1 MPVKDCIGCPSATI
15 NTGYAIGDGPTT
27 APIMFIGEA
36 LGEVEV
42 ATGIPFTGGTGKM
55 LRMMLHQ
62 AGITPG
68 MFYITNVVKC
78 RPPGNRTPTPAEI
91 ENCTMR
97 YLWKEIQYV
106 KPKIIVPIGDVALK
120 CILPNLRV
128 GITGARGYTFQSTH
142 GKVIPIVHPSFIA
155 RGNPEFWAVT
165 VADLLKIKDAGMGID
180 REHPEEKFIIR
191 PTIEQ
196 VEEFHH
202 TIKSGRLRFTFDL
215 ETIGQREKL
224 NIMCIGFAWSPSH
237 AICIPLLTRGGHVY
251 WKNYSH
257 EEEVWRLMCDL
268 FDSDIPIVG
277 QNIFTFDIP
286 KLLELGVHFRRT
298 NSLGA
303 SRAHD
308 TLIRHH
314 NIATELPHSL
324 AFLTSVYTDMPHYK
338 LMVKGAG
345 GMLWAPD
352 EVVWTYNCRDCIAT
366 YISDY
371 HIVNEMEEAGL
382 S

>member
-1 MPVKDCIGCPSATI
+1 MPIADCRGCPSSLT
-15 NTGYAIGDGPTT
+15 NTGYAMGEGPTT

-36 LGEVEV
+36 LGEQE
-42 ATGIPFTGGTGKM
+42 ANEGRPFVGGTGKM

-62 AGITPG
+62 AGIPES

-91 ENCTMR
+91 ENCTTR
-97 YLWKEIQYV
+97 YLSKELAYV
-106 KPKIIVPIGDVALK
+106 KPRVIVPVGDVALK
-120 CILPNLRV
+120 HILPSLRT
-128 GITGARGYTFQSTH
+128 GIIASRGYTFSSPYGT
-142 GKVIPIVHPSFIA
+142 VIPIVHPSFVA

-165 VADLLKIKDAGMGID
+165 VADLGKIKDAALG
-180 REHPEEKFIIR
+180 RTRPHPEEKFIIK

-196 VEEFHH
+196 VEEAIY
-202 TIKSGRLRFTFDL
+202 TIKAGKLRFTFDL
-215 ETIGQREKL
+215 ETIGEREKL

-251 WKNYSH
+251 WKSYSH
-257 EEEVWRLMCDL
+257 EEEAWRLMCDL
-268 FDSDIPIVG
+268 FDSDIDIVG

-286 KLLELGVHFRRT
+286 KLLELGVQFRRT
-298 NSLGA
+298 NSLGF

-324 AFLTSVYTDMPHYK
+324 AFLGSVYTDIPHYK

-345 GMLWAPD
+345 GMMWGPD
-352 EVVWTYNCRDCIAT
+352 EIVWIYNCRDCITT
-366 YISDY
+366 YIADQ
-371 HIVNEMEEAGL
+371 HITQEMRELGL
-382 S
+382 D